1 MSRGG
6 VRPESG
12 PARTKHG
19 LIAEAAGIM
28 QLQAM
33 KLYGIA
39 LRDGKLPQHTLGEIS
54 RMMLRE
60 TMAARRRIQ
69 RALRSTPGVGKPAR
83 RRSGKPMGSR
93 GGGA

>member
-6 VRPESG
+6 FREGAGDHRS
-12 PARTKHG
+12 KHG

-33 KLYGIA
+33 KLYAIA
-39 LRDGKLPQHTLGEIS
+39 LRDGKLPTRTLGEIS
-54 RMMLRE
+54 RAMLRE

-69 RALRSTPGVGKPAR
+69 KALHRGTKNG
-83 RRSGKPMGSR
+83 GSR
-93 GGGA
+93 RVRERPRT